1 MFLYAL
7 KRLAMP
13 LFISILM
20 MLIYPEFTY
29 AEEDFESGRVAA
41 GQAAEQRAAI
51 AKRKERIKK
60 EKAAEAAKKAAEAQ
74 QSQSAETPAPVAEG
88 KQESPAAQ

>member
-7 KRLAMP
+7 KRMAMP
-13 LFISILM
+13 LFLSMLM
-20 MLIYPEFTY
+20 MLIYPELTY

-74 QSQSAETPAPVAEG
+74 QSQPAEISTPVAEG
-88 KQESPAAQ
+88 IQESPAAQ